1 MGLRKSGTQMSNAQA
16 HQLLCYHIPIIS
28 VLGIVGLRKDKN
40 LSPKSIAGFTEA
52 QCGDWVSSP
61 GAERAACGCKQT
73 LVTAATSSGEEYE
86 EDNALDLRE
95 ETDIDLRTVE

>member
-1 MGLRKSGTQMSNAQA
+1 M
-16 HQLLCYHIPIIS
+16 
-28 VLGIVGLRKDKN
+28 GLRKDKN
-40 LSPKSIAGFTEA
+40 LSPKSIAGYTEA

-73 LVTAATSSGEEYE
+73 LVIAATGSGEEYGE
-86 EDNALDLRE
+86 GDNALDLRE

>member
-1 MGLRKSGTQMSNAQA
+1 MSNAQA

-52 QCGDWVSSP
+52 QCGDWLSSP

-86 EDNALDLRE
+86 EEDNALDLRE